1 MRNIRN
7 LKDPTTT
14 TTTTTWGILLLMLL
28 WLVAPGHTE
37 LPKVICRDHDTTI
50 TCDCNNEEQAM
61 VLPQLHGAVFQVEV
75 RNCRDLVVEAYALS
89 NTEGLRKISFRQL
102 GQLVLREYALT
113 VPRYASNKALIVEF
127 EAVNLRLIES
137 HAINGNIEE
146 ISFVGGRIEQMQPFG
161 FTTTKNS
168 AILLKLDGV
177 TIQRIEGQAF
187 KKFAVEQLTIAN
199 CQFLGDLP
207 TRSFYELEVLHE
219 LSMRNNRF
227 QVVHS
232 HAFSFKLVSKLSLSD
247 NHFVAVDG
255 EWLEAQIRD
264 AVTLRVNDFG
274 ATSEIAFRSLTVH
287 RSYQLSER
295 LELRFH
301 NNTLRS
307 ARPGSGLD
315 SSTAGQQDVAAAAA
329 QPLRFDER
337 FALSLREVR
346 YVNAWS
352 CYQLDTSVEPPLPR
366 SDFFRL
372 HSEQLLF
379 PRPNANGAK
388 AQQQQQQQF
397 VPLRQLI
404 AEQCQTTSYV
414 AYIVTGSVLLGLLL
428 LLLLLLLW
436 WRLAQ
441 RRKRRK
447 LDVVQPEPRTYK
459 ETQIVYQI
467 ENAGLL
473 KTDL

>member
-7 LKDPTTT
+7 LKDPTN
-14 TTTTTWGILLLMLL
+14 GLAMLLLMFL
-28 WLVAPGHTE
+28 WLVVPGHAE
-37 LPKVICRDHDTTI
+37 VPKVICRDHDTTI

-75 RNCRDLVVEAYALS
+75 RNCRDLVVEANALS
-89 NTEGLRKISFRQL
+89 QTEGLRKISFRQL

-127 EAVNLRLIES
+127 EAVNVKLIES

-199 CQFLGDLP
+199 CHFLGDLP

-264 AVTLRVNDFG
+264 AVTLRGNYFG
-274 ATSEIAFRSLTVH
+274 AASEIAFRSLAVH

-307 ARPGSGLD
+307 ARPD
-315 SSTAGQQDVAAAAA
+315 SSGQQDVAA
-329 QPLRFDER
+329 QPLHFNER
-337 FALSLREVR
+337 FALSLRELR
-346 YVNAWS
+346 YENAWS
-352 CYQLDTSVEPPLPR
+352 CYQMDTSVEPPVPR

-379 PRPNANGAK
+379 PRPPTAGGVQK
-388 AQQQQQQQF
+388 LVQF
-397 VPLRQLI
+397 VPLRQLMP
-404 AEQCQTTSYV
+404 EQCKTTSYA
-414 AYIVTGSVLLGLLL
+414 AYIVTGSVLLALLL